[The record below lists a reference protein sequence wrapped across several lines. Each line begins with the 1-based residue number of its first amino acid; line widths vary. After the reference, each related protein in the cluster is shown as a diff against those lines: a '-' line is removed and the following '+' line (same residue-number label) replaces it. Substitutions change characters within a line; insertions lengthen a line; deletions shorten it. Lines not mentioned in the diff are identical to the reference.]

1 MQTFKELKQA
11 ARQAL
16 KNQWGN
22 AVMLTLTTM
31 VVSIALYFLIM
42 APFADNNTQSSLAQW
57 VTAIILMPL
66 DWGLLMVLM
75 RIFRQQEG
83 TDAKNLFEGYQQFLR
98 ICGTLL
104 LRQVYVFLWLLLFI
118 IPGIV
123 KSLSYAMTP
132 YILADYPELRY
143 NGAIE
148 LSMKLMKGH
157 KWRLFCLSL
166 SFIWWSILA
175 ICTLGIGF
183 LWLVPY
189 YQVTMIAFY
198 EKLKQENSA
207 MLTDEQPIA
216 E

>member
-16 KNQWGN
+16 KNQWSN
-22 AVMLTLTTM
+22 AVMLTLTAM
-31 VVSIALYFLIM
+31 VVSIALYFLIT
-42 APFADNNTQSSLAQW
+42 APFTDHTQSSVAQW
-57 VTAIILMPL
+57 VTTIILMPL
-66 DWGLLMVLM
+66 DWGLLMVFL

-104 LRQVYVFLWLLLFI
+104 LRQVYIFLWLLLLL

-123 KSLSYAMTP
+123 KSFSYAMTP
-132 YILADYPELRY
+132 YILADYPELKY

-166 SFIWWSILA
+166 SFIGWGILA

-183 LWLVPY
+183 LWLTPY

-198 EKLKQENSA
+198 EDLKQENST
-207 MLTDEQPIA
+207 MLTDEQPIV